1 MNTTRLS
8 AFCYVLL
15 FIGLTCLACKSSQK
29 IPPVFNDLQYLP
41 ESDITIP
48 TVDTIEIAGTLR
60 YAGKDK
66 LVIIIAG
73 SGPTDRN
80 CNGPG
85 FTSDAFKLM
94 ADTLFQLGISTYRY
108 DKRGI
113 GESTK
118 VGEEHCTLYD
128 RIEDVKAISRH
139 FSSQFSEL
147 YLYGHSEGA
156 LVATVASRAS
166 QITGCIIASGTSVT
180 IDEIILQQTAQYTK
194 LTPIL
199 EKHFDEMRTGSPLS
213 EVHPIAQSLIR
224 PSLVPYY
231 KSAMELDPT
240 SEIAKLN
247 KRALIIGGHCD
258 IQVPV
263 SHAEML
269 HNAAPQSELVLI
281 DAMGH
286 VMKQLEGDCSNAR
299 TAYADASMAIHPAL
313 ISNITAF
320 LNRE

>member
-1 MNTTRLS
+1 MNTTRLF

-15 FIGLTCLACKSSQK
+15 FIGLACLACKTSQK
-29 IPPVFNDLQYLP
+29 ITAAVNDFQYPP
-41 ESDITIP
+41 ESELRIP
-48 TVDTIEIAGTLR
+48 TIDTVEIAGTLR
-60 YAGKDK
+60 YAGKDR
-66 LVIIIAG
+66 LIIFIAG

-94 ADTLFQLGISTYRY
+94 ADTLFQLGVSTYRY

-118 VGEEHCTLYD
+118 VGEEHCTLYN
-128 RIEDVKAISRH
+128 RIDDVEAISHH
-139 FSSQFSEL
+139 FSSQFSQL

-156 LVATVASRAS
+156 LVATVAGRAP
-166 QITGCIIASGTSVT
+166 QITGCIIASGTSIT
-180 IDEIILQQTAQYTK
+180 MDKIILQQTAQYTK

-199 EKHFDEMRTGSPLS
+199 EKHFEEMRAGEPLS
-213 EVHPIAQSLIR
+213 EVHPMAQSLIR

-231 KSAMELDPT
+231 RAAMALDPT

-247 KRALIIGGHCD
+247 RRTLVIGGQCD

-286 VMKQLEGDCSNAR
+286 VMKKLDEDCSNAR
-299 TAYADASMAIHPAL
+299 AAYTDSSLTINPDL
-313 ISNITAF
+313 IRGLITF
-320 LNRE
+320 IDEE